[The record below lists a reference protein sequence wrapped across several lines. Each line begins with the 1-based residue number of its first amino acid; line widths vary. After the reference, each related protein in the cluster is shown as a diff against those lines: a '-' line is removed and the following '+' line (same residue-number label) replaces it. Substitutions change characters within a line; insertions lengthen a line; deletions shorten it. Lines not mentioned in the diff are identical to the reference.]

1 MPLERSTRVGGRRR
15 CIPALVSR
23 LGNSQAKGQR
33 GKGHVVIVFVLPY
46 GVCPMSVNLKRTPL
60 FEAHQVAGARLVD
73 FGGWEMPLHYG
84 SQIQEH
90 HAVRQHAGVF
100 DVSHMLG
107 VDVTGVQA
115 REFLR
120 FLLAN
125 DVNRLTVP
133 GRALYSCMLN
143 PRGGV
148 VDDLLAYF
156 LNEGNWRLVVNAG
169 CADKDLAWMQR
180 VADKTGLQVEIVAR
194 RDLAMLAVQGPEAAA
209 KLAEIRPDWG
219 DALQSLKPFTAVE
232 IGQTL
237 LSRTGYTGE
246 DGFEVALPASEVV
259 GLWTDLLAAG
269 VAPCGL
275 GARDTLRLEAGMALY
290 GQDMDELTLPA
301 EAGLQ
306 WTVNLKDETRDFLG
320 KSALLG
326 FEPKRQMLGLRLLER
341 GVMRSHMVVQTEH
354 GDGVITSGTMSPT
367 MGVSIAMASLP
378 RQVKVDDQVRVLIR
392 DKAVAAQ
399 VCPLPFV
406 RHGQIV
412 KH

>member
-1 MPLERSTRVGGRRR
+1 
-15 CIPALVSR
+15 
-23 LGNSQAKGQR
+23 
-33 GKGHVVIVFVLPY
+33 
-46 GVCPMSVNLKRTPL
+46 MSVNLKRTPL

-100 DVSHMLG
+100 HVSHMLG

-125 DVNRLTVP
+125 DVNCLTVP